1 MSVTKYPLSWPAGWK
16 RTEHRERARFKKQT
30 HRLENG
36 VRMLAGSRGLSI
48 SEANQRVVKELSA
61 MWVPEYV
68 VSSNLVLNSFG
79 LPRGGQKQPA
89 DPGVAVYWEVK
100 GKSQCIAVDQYD
112 SVEDNLAA
120 IAASLA
126 ALRAIE
132 RHGGAQIMER
142 AFMGFAALP
151 APSVD
156 WREILGLTGNPT
168 AEVINAAFRAKAAEA
183 HPDKQGGSHDG
194 MATLNGAR
202 AAALQEI
209 VRH

>member
-1 MSVTKYPLSWPAGWK
+1 MSVAKYPLSWPAGWK
-16 RTEHRERARFKKQT
+16 RTANRERARFKKNT
-30 HRLENG
+30 HNYKDG
-36 VRMLAGSRGLSI
+36 VKMWTGMRKLSI
-48 SEANQRVVKELSA
+48 SEANDRVMHELRS
-61 MWVPEYV
+61 MRVPESV
-68 VSSNLVLNSFG
+68 VSTNLVLNSFG
-79 LPRGGQKQPA
+79 LPRSGQKQPV